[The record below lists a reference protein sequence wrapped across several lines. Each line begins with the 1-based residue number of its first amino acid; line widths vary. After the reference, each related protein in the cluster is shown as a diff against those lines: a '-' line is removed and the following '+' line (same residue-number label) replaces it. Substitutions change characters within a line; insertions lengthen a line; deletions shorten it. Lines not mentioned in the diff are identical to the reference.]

1 MKRLSALILVGIILI
16 NLNGQIRADNRE
28 TAVTSK
34 RVSAELAEAV
44 YAANEDDEIPTYVI
58 LQDIDTEAILER
70 FVEFAKRG
78 DSAE

>member
-44 YAANEDDEIPTYVI
+44 YAANEDDEIPT
-58 LQDIDTEAILER
+58 
-70 FVEFAKRG
+70 
-78 DSAE
+78 